1 MLQLKNKKRSIFFGV
16 LFFLIT
22 TLLLYGCNFRKTPPK
37 CGDYLVDKPQD
48 RFRYDVESPIAF
60 DKLTRISWY
69 RCNAG
74 QVFQDGKC
82 VGESLKL
89 NWTEAQ
95 SYAREFSASSGKNW
109 RLPEYWQMRELQR
122 FDCISPAIDIRA
134 FPDLQVSHYWS
145 RDEHIFSKRM
155 SCSVYTY
162 KGQGFCWQ
170 RKTVELPFMLVSDE
184 NAERI
189 KFLGRVQ
196 RVLIDF
202 FN

>member
-1 MLQLKNKKRSIFFGV
+1 MLQSKLKKKQLLSLA
-16 LFFLIT
+16 LFFLVT
-22 TLLLYGCNFRKTPPK
+22 TVLYGCNIRKTPPK
-37 CGDYLVDKPQD
+37 CSEFLVEKPQD
-48 RFRYDVESPIAF
+48 RFRYDKTTPIAY

-74 QVFQDGKC
+74 QVFQDGEC
-82 VGESLKL
+82 VGEPLKL
-89 NWTEAQ
+89 NWSEAQ

-122 FDCISPAIDIRA
+122 FDCISPAIDTRA
-134 FPDLQVSHYWS
+134 FPSVEVSHYWS

-155 SCSVYTY
+155 SCSVYTF
-162 KGQGFCWQ
+162 KGQGYCWQ
-170 RKTVELPFMLVSDE
+170 RKAVELPFMLVSDE